1 MKFGLKSYVTSF
13 FKTKSTNRW
22 VFEIEA
28 KETDSITNSYVER
41 LYSEQKWPCHAVG
54 ESL

>member
-22 VFEIEA
+22 VLGIEA
-28 KETDSITNSYVER
+28 KETDSIIYNYD
-41 LYSEQKWPCHAVG
+41 
-54 ESL
+54 